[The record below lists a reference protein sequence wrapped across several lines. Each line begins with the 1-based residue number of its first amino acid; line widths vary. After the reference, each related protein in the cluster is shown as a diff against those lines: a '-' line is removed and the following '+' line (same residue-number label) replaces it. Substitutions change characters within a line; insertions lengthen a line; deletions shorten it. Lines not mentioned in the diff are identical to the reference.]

1 MQLFGEAE
9 LLRVYIGE
17 DHRHQ
22 GRPLAEVIVGE
33 ARRQG
38 LAGATVL
45 RGLMGFGAN
54 SVVHTSK
61 ILRLSADLP
70 LVVEIV
76 DTLEKIQDFL
86 PWLHEV
92 VGEGLVTLETV
103 RVFAYRHNQAPP
115 A

>member
-9 LLRVYIGE
+9 LLRIYIGE
-17 DHRHQ
+17 DDRCQ
-22 GRPLAEVIVGE
+22 GRPLAEVIVE
-33 ARRQG
+33 RARRQG

-45 RGLMGFGAN
+45 RGLMGFGAT

-76 DTLEKIQDFL
+76 DTIEKIKEFL
-86 PWLHEV
+86 PWLHGV
-92 VGEGLVTLETV
+92 IGEGLVTLETV
-103 RVFAYRHNQAPP
+103 RVFAYRHNPDRQS
-115 A
+115 